1 MPRISETQLTRR
13 EMLKLTAAGVVG
25 GASPGWFKELAQAS
39 QPARVGQ
46 ARACI
51 LLWMAGG
58 PSQTDTFDMK
68 PGTNFAGEFRPIGT
82 NVPGIQICEH
92 LPRLARHMDKL
103 ALLRG
108 MSTGEAD
115 HARGSYLMQTGYRQ
129 VPATYH
135 PHIGSIVS
143 TEVGRPNFELP
154 NFFWLGGRSN
164 ADSGFLGA
172 RHGLVHIPQIHNERS
187 RNLENVRAPVNPPLG
202 ERRAALLD
210 RLEQRFQEEQHGAEI
225 IVNHRE
231 TYAQALRLMR
241 TDKLRAFDVGQE
253 SARMRDSYGPS
264 QFGRACLLS
273 RRLVEVGVPFIGI
286 GMGDWDTHNDNWS
299 RMRPNLEV
307 VDQGMSALLTDLQAR
322 GLLDTTMVIWMGEF
336 GRDPRINNG
345 GTHAGREHY
354 AHAWT
359 TVLAGGGL
367 RVGQAIG
374 RTNASGME
382 VEDRLVSTADFMAT
396 ICQAMGIDH
405 TRENTTPEGRPIRIA
420 ATGAQPVRELFA

>member
-1 MPRISETQLTRR
+1 M
-13 EMLKLTAAGVVG
+13 MKLAAAGVVG
-25 GASPGWFKELAQAS
+25 GASASWLKELAYAS
-39 QPARVGQ
+39 QPARTAR

-68 PGTNFAGEFRPIGT
+68 PGTNSAGEFRPIAS

-103 ALLRG
+103 AVVRG

-129 VPATYH
+129 VPSTYH

-143 TEVGRPNFELP
+143 AEVGQPTFELP

-164 ADSGFLGA
+164 ADAGFLSA
-172 RHGLVHIPQIHNERS
+172 RHGLVHISQIHNERE
-187 RNLENVRAPVNPPLG
+187 RNLENVRAHANQPLA
-202 ERRAALLD
+202 ERRAMLLD
-210 RLEQRFQEEQHGAEI
+210 RLEQRFHQEQHGSQ
-225 IVNHRE
+225 IVADHRD
-231 TYAQALRLMR
+231 TYAAALRLMR
-241 TDKLRAFDVGQE
+241 TDKLQAFDVGQE
-253 SARMRDSYGPS
+253 SVQIRNSYGPS
-264 QFGRACLLS
+264 QFGRACLLA
-273 RRLVEVGVPFIGI
+273 RRLVEVGVPYIGI

-307 VDQGMSALLTDLQAR
+307 VDQGMSALLVDLQTR
-322 GLLDTTMVIWMGEF
+322 GLLDSTLVIWMGEF

-345 GTHAGREHY
+345 GARAGREHY
-354 AHAWT
+354 AQAWT
-359 TVLAGGGL
+359 TVLGGL
-367 RVGQAIG
+367 RVGQIVG

-382 VEDRLVSTADFMAT
+382 VEDRPVSTADFMAT
-396 ICQAMGIDH
+396 ICQAMGVDYLK
-405 TRENTTPEGRPIRIA
+405 ENTTPEGRPIRIA
-420 ATGAQPVRELFA
+420 ATGAQPVRELY